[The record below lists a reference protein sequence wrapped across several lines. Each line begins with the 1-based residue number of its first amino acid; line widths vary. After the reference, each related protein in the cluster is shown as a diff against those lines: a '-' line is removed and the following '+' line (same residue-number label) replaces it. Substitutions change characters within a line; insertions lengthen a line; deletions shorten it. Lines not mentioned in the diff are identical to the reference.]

1 MSEFVIRNERK
12 EYSDKVGWDTQD
24 MFVAACNKV
33 GYTCVKTNEN
43 QDINEHIDYIVTRTN
58 NTTTSID
65 IKGGNHPKTIW
76 VEFYNVLGYEG
87 WLYGKAELIGFDMPE
102 LSAFVIVDR
111 KELLELCN
119 EIVEKVFVTKQEA
132 TRKLYQRKGR
142 RDVISRLELTDLM
155 KLKSYK
161 LLKYAR

>member
-1 MSEFVIRNERK
+1 MSQFVIRQERK
-12 EYSDKVGWDTQD
+12 EYSDKIGLETQD

-33 GYTCVKTNEN
+33 GYTCTKTSDN
-43 QDINEHIDYIVTRTN
+43 QDINEHIDYYITRKN
-58 NTTTSID
+58 NTKTSVD
-65 IKGGNHPKTIW
+65 VKGGNHPKVIW
-76 VEFYNVLGYEG
+76 VEFYNVQGYEG
-87 WLYGKAELIGFDMPE
+87 WLHGKAELIAFDMPE

-111 KELLELCN
+111 KELLELC
-119 EIVEKVFVTKQEA
+119 EKIVEKVFVPKQEA

-161 LLKYAR
+161 LLKYTE